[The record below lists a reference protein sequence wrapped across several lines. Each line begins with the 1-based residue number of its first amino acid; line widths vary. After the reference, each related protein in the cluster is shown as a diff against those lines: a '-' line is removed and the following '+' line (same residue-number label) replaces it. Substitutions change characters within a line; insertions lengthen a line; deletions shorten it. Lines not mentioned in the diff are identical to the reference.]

1 MAASCP
7 SNADSSGLL
16 SRWRAVSKALSGRD
30 RTGILRKYGPVIEI
44 TKVALMRCEEKVRR
58 QKSQGTSSE
67 LEKQSWTA
75 NSPCASR
82 QSCRTRRREKQKI
95 ARGRIRDKRLV
106 EDILARQLNPPLDGN
121 ASRTSPTFNAL
132 HSWRQGGRAC
142 IKHEANLNP
151 KEKSHVSGDDTR
163 FTGVVIDDKNGEKI
177 KIIPRIEEDGI
188 LLVVPARINGKLFSA
203 LIDSGATRCF
213 VTQQCCTVAGLS
225 CIPQDTFLEL
235 GNGAR
240 ALSRGMVQGAPLTL
254 AGVTTKTD
262 LTVSR
267 LLHNVDIVLGINWLK
282 SINPLIDWCSGKV
295 YMPNAIHTAL
305 LEGKWLS
312 SEHTIC
318 TVRVLSDSTGLQ
330 RVQNDQMK
338 NSLAILRTPQFWTAV
353 NSRTNFVNAE
363 ARNGS
368 KLH

>member
-1 MAASCP
+1 
-7 SNADSSGLL
+7 
-16 SRWRAVSKALSGRD
+16 
-30 RTGILRKYGPVIEI
+30 
-44 TKVALMRCEEKVRR
+44 MRKVRR

-106 EDILARQLNPPLDGN
+106 EDILARQLNPPVDGN

-188 LLVVPARINGKLFSA
+188 LLVVPARINGKQFSA

-318 TVRVLSDSTGLQ
+318 TVRVLSDSAGLQ

-338 NSLAILRTPQFWTAV
+338 NSLASSKFEDEFRE
-353 NSRTNFVNAE
+353 R
-363 ARNGS
+363 GS
-368 KLH
+368 TKGL

>member
-1 MAASCP
+1 
-7 SNADSSGLL
+7 
-16 SRWRAVSKALSGRD
+16 
-30 RTGILRKYGPVIEI
+30 
-44 TKVALMRCEEKVRR
+44 
-58 QKSQGTSSE
+58 
-67 LEKQSWTA
+67 
-75 NSPCASR
+75 
-82 QSCRTRRREKQKI
+82 
-95 ARGRIRDKRLV
+95 
-106 EDILARQLNPPLDGN
+106 
-121 ASRTSPTFNAL
+121 
-132 HSWRQGGRAC
+132 
-142 IKHEANLNP
+142 LNP

-240 ALSRGMVQGAPLTL
+240 ALSRSMVQGAPLTL

-282 SINPLIDWCSGKV
+282 SITL
-295 YMPNAIHTAL
+295 
-305 LEGKWLS
+305 
-312 SEHTIC
+312 
-318 TVRVLSDSTGLQ
+318 
-330 RVQNDQMK
+330 
-338 NSLAILRTPQFWTAV
+338 
-353 NSRTNFVNAE
+353 
-363 ARNGS
+363 
-368 KLH
+368 